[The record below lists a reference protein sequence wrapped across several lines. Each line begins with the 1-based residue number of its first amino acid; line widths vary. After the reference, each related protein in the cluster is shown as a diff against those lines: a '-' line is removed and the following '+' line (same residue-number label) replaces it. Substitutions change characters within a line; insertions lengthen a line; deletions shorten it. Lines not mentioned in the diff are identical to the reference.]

1 MFIILF
7 IIRCSSFC
15 SSSDVHHFVHHQM
28 FIILFIIR
36 CSSFCSSS
44 DVHHFVHHQ
53 MFIILFIIRCSSF
66 CSSSDVYH
74 FVHHQMFIIRSS
86 SSEKCTDH
94 NTPMVHRGSSFCSL
108 NVFFFSMA
116 YAGVRAPS
124 SHYRVLPDVR
134 WFMLARNV
142 YVYDTSSRFPRISGV
157 IFANLAN
164 INQL

>member
-108 NVFFFSMA
+108 NVFFFHGLCWS
-116 YAGVRAPS
+116 PS
-124 SHYRVLPDVR
+124 SVKPLQGV
-134 WFMLARNV
+134 ARCSLV
-142 YVYDTSSRFPRISGV
+142 YVSPQCLRI
-157 IFANLAN
+157 
-164 INQL
+164 